1 MPGRFPL
8 FTDENIDGP
17 IIRGLRQ
24 RGWDVQHATKELGEE
39 TKDAP
44 LFQLAASLDRVF
56 VSTDRHMLQLAKK
69 WLEVNR
75 PFRMIWWEQSETQR
89 ILASAQITK
98 DPRVCGGKACID
110 NTRIR
115 VIDIVQLESEG
126 YGPEQM

>member
-1 MPGRFPL
+1 VPGRFPL

-24 RGWDVQHATKELGEE
+24 RGWDVLHATKELGEE

-44 LFQLAASLDRVF
+44 LFQLAARLDRVF

-69 WLEVNR
+69 WLEANR

-89 ILASAQITK
+89 IHLSVVLDAFEDLAAQDDVFAYPIAYLK
-98 DPRVCGGKACID
+98 LR
-110 NTRIR
+110 R
-115 VIDIVQLESEG
+115 
-126 YGPEQM
+126 